1 MLYLSSVSVLEP
13 NDRFFLESAS
23 GWLMLGNAGE
33 ALQELKQISPAAR
46 NRPEVLMLSW
56 EIHAHSRQWIEAI
69 EAADQLIARSS
80 NQPEGYIKRAYAL
93 HELKRTQEAWDTL
106 APVSTRFKENWLIPY
121 NLACY
126 ACQLGRSAD
135 AVKLLKES
143 LRLGDAREIRT
154 MALED
159 SDLEPLRQAIE
170 KLS

>member
-1 MLYLSSVSVLEP
+1 VSLLEP

-33 ALQELKQISPAAR
+33 AFQELKQISPTAR
-46 NRPEVLMLSW
+46 NRPEVLMCLW
-56 EIHAHSRQWIEAI
+56 EIHAHSRQWVQAI
-69 EAADQLIARSS
+69 DAADQLIARSPD
-80 NQPEGYIKRAYAL
+80 QPEGYIKRAYAL

-135 AVKLLKES
+135 AVKLLKKA
-143 LRLGDAREIRT
+143 LRLGDAGEIRT

-170 KLS
+170 KLV